1 MNIFY
6 LDHCPQKCA
15 QYHVDKH
22 VVKMIL
28 EYCQLLSTAHHI
40 IDGKETIAE
49 SKTGRKVKRWIL
61 PDERETILYSATH
74 VNHPSAVWCRQSD
87 SNYIWLS
94 KLLNE
99 LCKEYTY
106 RYGKVHKCESD
117 GLVKALFWN
126 LPNNIPKAIS
136 FTGPTPAMPDACK
149 VPGDSLKSYRNY
161 YIMEKSRMWSW
172 KGKIN
177 KREVPPFMKEW
188 SQNVRE
194 SLSYEYS

>member
-6 LDHCPQKCA
+6 LDHDPVKCA

-28 EYCQLLSTAHHI
+28 EYCQLLSTAHRI
-40 IDGKETIAE
+40 IDGKEIVAE

-61 PDERETILYSATH
+61 PDERESILYSATH
-74 VNHPSAVWCRQSD
+74 VNHPSAVWCRETAG
-87 SNYIWLS
+87 NYHWLY
-94 KLLNE
+94 KLLTS
-99 LCKEYTY
+99 LCEEYTY
-106 RYGKVHKCESD
+106 RYGKVHKCQSS
-117 GLVKALFWN
+117 GLVEALQFA
-126 LPNNIPKAIS
+126 PNKITS
-136 FTGPTPAMPDACK
+136 YDLFSGPTPAMPDHCK

-161 YIMEKSRMWSW
+161 YIMEKQRMWSW

-194 SLSYEYS
+194 SLAHEYS

>member
-6 LDHCPQKCA
+6 LDHDPVKCA

-28 EYCQLLSTAHHI
+28 EYCQLLSTAHRI
-40 IDGKETIAE
+40 IDGKEIIAE

-74 VNHPSAVWCRQSD
+74 VNHPSAVWCRETAG
-87 SNYIWLS
+87 NYHWLY
-94 KLLNE
+94 KLLTS
-99 LCKEYTY
+99 LCEEYTY
-106 RYGKVHKCESD
+106 RYGKVHKCQSS
-117 GLVKALFWN
+117 GLVEALQFA
-126 LPNNIPKAIS
+126 PNKITS
-136 FTGPTPAMPDACK
+136 YDLFSGPTPAMPDHCK

-161 YIMEKSRMWSW
+161 YIMEKQRMWSW

-194 SLSYEYS
+194 SLAYEYS